1 MGSSMMFQAI
11 WLVSPVAT
19 LIALVM
25 LLKFRRLTPAFPLL
39 LIGLLTQFATGL
51 GQIGF
56 TMARMLGFEV
66 FNSHEFISVFY
77 QGMSMV
83 GLAGKFC
90 LLVGVVLVIR
100 QLESRLSFLTQI
112 VENQSPNEDRD

>member
-11 WLVSPVAT
+11 WLVPPVAT
-19 LIALVM
+19 LVALVM

-51 GQIGF
+51 GQVGI
-56 TMARMLGFEV
+56 TVAIMLGFEV
-66 FNSHEFISVFY
+66 FSSYEFLSVFN
-77 QGMSMV
+77 QGINVV
-83 GLAGKFC
+83 GLAGRIC

-100 QLESRLSFLTQI
+100 RLESRLSFLTDI
-112 VENQSPNEDRD
+112 VESQSPPGDRH